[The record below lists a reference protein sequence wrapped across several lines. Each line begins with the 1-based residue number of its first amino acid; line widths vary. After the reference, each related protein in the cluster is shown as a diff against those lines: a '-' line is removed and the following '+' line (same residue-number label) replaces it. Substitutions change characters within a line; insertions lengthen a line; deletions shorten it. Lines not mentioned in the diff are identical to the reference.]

1 MAGKAL
7 KAERFGFVLSPAY
20 LMYKT
25 TALNRW
31 IGSVAQKRRSLWRT
45 LGNVGIATGIGLMV
59 FGIYKLGQNLYNL
72 FYHVE
77 AAASIQPVLLLP
89 GLTISWESF
98 PYILVAISLVLAT
111 HELAHGIATR
121 VDNVPLKSAGIFV
134 AVVLFGGF
142 VEPDE
147 EQLEKASNQTKM
159 RVYAAGSF
167 TNAALGLVVLLLFAN
182 FAATI
187 APFYTENYAL
197 KVVGVTPG
205 APAEIAGIRSDDI
218 IVGVNGKSIQTI
230 ADWQNAMSSVSPGT
244 QVTVATLRGDF
255 RTVTRADPKN
265 STRAVMGV
273 TVGEFII
280 YTGRYPLLPSNLPN
294 VLLYMEYWI
303 ATVFVSVAFINM
315 LPLYV
320 FDGDRFLEAVLKSLG
335 IGRTREIRIFVS
347 SVSLAILGLNFV
359 FSVLRFGFIRM

>member
-1 MAGKAL
+1 
-7 KAERFGFVLSPAY
+7 
-20 LMYKT
+20 
-25 TALNRW
+25 
-31 IGSVAQKRRSLWRT
+31 
-45 LGNVGIATGIGLMV
+45 MV
-59 FGIYKLGQNLYNL
+59 FAIYKLAQNLYNL

-77 AAASIQPVLLLP
+77 AATSIQPVLPLP

-98 PYILVAISLVLAT
+98 PYLVVAISLVLAT

-134 AVVLFGGF
+134 AVILFGGF

-182 FAATI
+182 FAPTI
-187 APFYTENYAL
+187 APFYTENYAV
-197 KVVGVTPG
+197 KVVSVIPG
-205 APAEIAGIRSDDI
+205 APAQIAGIRSDDI
-218 IVGVNGKSIQTI
+218 IVGVNGKSIHTF
-230 ADWQNAMSSVSPGT
+230 ADLQNAMSVVSPGM

-255 RTVTRADPKN
+255 RIVTRADPNN
-265 STRAVMGV
+265 SSRAMMGV
-273 TVGEFII
+273 TISEFII
-280 YTGRYPLLPSNLPN
+280 YTGKYPLLPSNLPN
-294 VLLYMEYWI
+294 ALFYAEYWI

-320 FDGDRFLEAVLKSLG
+320 FDGDRFLEAALKALG
-335 IGRTREIRIFVS
+335 IGRTKEIRMFMS
-347 SVSLAILGLNFV
+347 SVSLVILGLNFAV
-359 FSVLRFGFIRM
+359 SMLRFGFVKL